1 MHTGAILAL
10 QSGSDLQPSLD
21 STPEFSL
28 TDLRLFQHYLV
39 AAHPHFP
46 VACEDIWLS
55 YITPISHQVDHAHLQ
70 FGSKYLQIL

>member
-1 MHTGAILAL
+1 MHTGAIIATR
-10 QSGSDLQPSLD
+10 SGSDLQPSLN
-21 STPEFSL
+21 TNPEFSL

-55 YITPISHQVDHAHLQ
+55 YITPISHQVNHAIFQ
-70 FGSKYLQIL
+70 S